1 MSIQLQIEEK
11 PGYIKARFID
21 AGAPEEVER
30 QFKSLAEKCKSSKK
44 NKLALRQNSVRPV
57 FSITSSSCSSLVAVM

>member
-11 PGYIKARFID
+11 PGHFKARFID

-30 QFKSLAEKCKSSKK
+30 
-44 NKLALRQNSVRPV
+44 
-57 FSITSSSCSSLVAVM
+57 